1 MSPMTFQHA
10 PVSGTVAGVA
20 EMSEYEW
27 TVDYEHS
34 FLAVGACV
42 TVVRGLDVAST
53 VAAFGG
59 DPSIPPRPLASVFE
73 QGFYMDIAA
82 VAAVGD
88 VVVAVEPNGFA
99 GSRPEVLRRAS
110 GNGAAVSVF
119 WNVNDDTCFS
129 YAVAGAVVTS
139 FDLSASDYRY
149 GTDPDRLLPQ
159 MEGLSFEYG
168 IRIPAGFALAERVIG
183 RGLTRQEVEGITDA
197 WDLVPFLPDLYP
209 RLAEHHFLRYDEPEL
224 VDLVAG
230 ATPEV
235 LREVAALAAERAA
248 SAAGLDGEPDIGE
261 ALARL
266 RSAPGTPLSPAVA
279 EVVRR
284 LLHRSSVAHGALNNP
299 AVDSRRAM
307 ADAREASRPA
317 NAGMAL
323 YQATNPDPLSAA
335 LDALSSARHVAG
347 EGLLE
352 EARAVCAG

>member
-1 MSPMTFQHA
+1 LLLERSNYQ
-10 PVSGTVAGVA
+10 
-20 EMSEYEW
+20 
-27 TVDYEHS
+27 D
-34 FLAVGACV
+34 VGP
-42 TVVRGLDVAST
+42 G
-53 VAAFGG
+53 AAI
-59 DPSIPPRPLASVFE
+59 D
-73 QGFYMDIAA
+73 
-82 VAAVGD
+82 D

-119 WNVNDDTCFS
+119 WNVNGQTRFS

-139 FDLSASDYRY
+139 FELSAPDFRS

-159 MEGLSFEYG
+159 MQGLSFEYD
-168 IRIPAGFALAERVIG
+168 IAIPSGLALAERVIG
-183 RGLTRQEVEGITDA
+183 RGLTRQEVEGVTDA
-197 WDLVPFLPDLYP
+197 WNLVPFLPDLYP
-209 RLAEHHFLRYDEPEL
+209 RLAEHHFLRYDAPGL

-235 LREVAALAAERAA
+235 QRELAALAAERAA
-248 SAAGLDGEPDIGE
+248 AAAGLDGEPDIRE

-266 RSAPGTPLSPAVA
+266 RSAPGSPLSPEVA

-284 LLHRSSVAHGALNNP
+284 ILHRSSVAHAALNDP
-299 AVDSRRAM
+299 AVDSRWAM
-307 ADAREASRPA
+307 ANAREASRPA

-323 YQATNPDPLSAA
+323 YQATNPDALSAA
-335 LDALSSARHVAG
+335 LDALSSARHVVG